1 MVVADRRG
9 LSYNRR
15 MILPDELKLDLPMT
29 IAGDVVTT
37 TMKVWEILVASRDGR
52 LDTVRQMVEE
62 CPEMA
67 YAQYNYTP
75 PIHFA
80 VREGHTALVE
90 YLLFEWGAH
99 DPDYK
104 TYPFLDSLDRIAE
117 DRGFGEIVEMLR
129 RYRDDPALQK
139 FKGDNGKIHFERS
152 ELRHEF
158 ENAVDKND
166 IETVERILK
175 DHPEWA
181 RDNTYFW
188 GEGILCVPAKGNY
201 REMMLLLM
209 GRGATVPKVLKWA
222 PAYYFERYDSAEF
235 LMEHGMDSNTSDWHH
250 LTLLHNMAQKD
261 WGDRAKLLIDHGADI
276 NAIDEEY
283 QSTPLGIAAR
293 WGRAEI
299 VKLLLDAGADP
310 ARSGASWS
318 TPIAWAGK
326 NGHAEIVKIL

>member
-1 MVVADRRG
+1 
-9 LSYNRR
+9 

-29 IAGDVVTT
+29 IAGGVVTT

-80 VREGHTALVE
+80 VREGHAALVE
-90 YLLFEWGAH
+90 YLLFECGAH

-104 TYPFLDSLDRIAE
+104 TYPFLDSLDRIAD
-117 DRGFGEIVEMLR
+117 DRGSGEIVEMLR
-129 RYRDDPALQK
+129 RYRDDPSLQK

-152 ELRHEF
+152 EPQHEF
-158 ENAVDKND
+158 EKAVDKND
-166 IETVERILK
+166 IETVERILE

-181 RDNTYFW
+181 QDNTYFW
-188 GEGILCVPAKGNY
+188 GEGVLCMPAKGNH

-235 LMEHGMDSNTSDWHH
+235 LMEHGMDANTSDWHH
-250 LTLLHNMAQKD
+250 VTLLHNMAQKD

-276 NAIDEEY
+276 DAIDEEY

-310 ARSGASWS
+310 TRSGAAWS
-318 TPIAWAGK
+318 APIAWAEK
-326 NGHAEIVKIL
+326 NGHAEIVKML

>member
-1 MVVADRRG
+1 
-9 LSYNRR
+9 

-29 IAGDVVTT
+29 IAGGVVTT

-90 YLLFEWGAH
+90 YLLFECGAH

-104 TYPFLDSLDRIAE
+104 TYPFLDSLDRVAE
-117 DRGFGEIVEMLR
+117 DRGSGEIVEMLR
-129 RYRDDPALQK
+129 RYRDDPSLQK
-139 FKGDNGKIHFERS
+139 FKGDNGKIHFERTG
-152 ELRHEF
+152 RQHEF
-158 ENAVDKND
+158 EKAVDEND
-166 IETVERILK
+166 IETVERILEN
-175 DHPEWA
+175 HPEWA
-181 RDNTYFW
+181 RDNTHFW
-188 GEGILCVPAKGNY
+188 GEGILCMPAKGNH

-209 GRGATVPKVLKWA
+209 SRGATVPKVLKWA

-235 LMEHGMDSNTSDWHH
+235 LMEHGMDANTSDWHH
-250 LTLLHNMAQKD
+250 VTLLHDMAQKD

-283 QSTPLGIAAR
+283 RSTPLGIAAR

-310 ARSGASWS
+310 ARSGAAWS
-318 TPIAWAGK
+318 TPIEWAGK
-326 NGHAEIVKIL
+326 NGHAEIVKML

>member
-1 MVVADRRG
+1 
-9 LSYNRR
+9 

-29 IAGDVVTT
+29 IAGGVVTT
-37 TMKVWEILVASRDGR
+37 TMKVWEILIASRDGR
-52 LDTVRQMVEE
+52 LETVRQMAKE

-80 VREGHTALVE
+80 VREGHAALVE
-90 YLLFEWGAH
+90 YLLFECGAH

-104 TYPFLDSLDRIAE
+104 TYPFRDSLDRVAD
-117 DRGFGEIVEMLR
+117 DRGSGEIVKMLR
-129 RYRDDPALQK
+129 RYRDDPSLQK
-139 FKGDNGKIHFERS
+139 FKGDNGKIHFERTGPQQ
-152 ELRHEF
+152 EF
-158 ENAVDKND
+158 EKAVDKND
-166 IETVERILK
+166 IKTVERILE

-181 RDNTYFW
+181 RDSTYFW
-188 GEGILCVPAKGNY
+188 GEGILCMPAKGNH

-235 LMEHGMDSNTSDWHH
+235 LMEHGMDANTSDWHH
-250 LTLLHNMAQKD
+250 VTLLHNMAQKD

-310 ARSGASWS
+310 ARSGAAWS
-318 TPIAWAGK
+318 TPIEWAGK
-326 NGHAEIVKIL
+326 NGHAEIVKML

>member
-1 MVVADRRG
+1 
-9 LSYNRR
+9 

-29 IAGDVVTT
+29 IAGGVVTT

-52 LDTVRQMVEE
+52 LDTVRQMVKE

-80 VREGHTALVE
+80 VREGHAALVE
-90 YLLFEWGAH
+90 YLLFECGAH

-104 TYPFLDSLDRIAE
+104 TYPFRDSLDRVAD
-117 DRGFGEIVEMLR
+117 DRGSGEIVEMLR
-129 RYRDDPALQK
+129 RYRDDPSLQK
-139 FKGDNGKIHFERS
+139 FKGDNGKIHFERTGPQ
-152 ELRHEF
+152 HEF
-158 ENAVDKND
+158 EKAVDKND
-166 IETVERILK
+166 IETVERILE

-181 RDNTYFW
+181 QDNTYFW
-188 GEGILCVPAKGNY
+188 GEGILCMPAKGNH

-209 GRGATVPKVLKWA
+209 GRGATVSKVLKWA

-235 LMEHGMDSNTSDWHH
+235 LMEHGMDANTSDWHH
-250 LTLLHNMAQKD
+250 VTLLHNMAQKD

-310 ARSGASWS
+310 ARSGAAWS
-318 TPIAWAGK
+318 TPIEWAGK
-326 NGHAEIVKIL
+326 NGHAEIVKML